1 MATAKDKTLTDNGL
15 TTQWHDGSAAV
26 MLDGMDLV
34 DKAQL
39 VGVKFRI
46 TGVKQTVGARDVAY
60 VYVEGEQEDGTTFT
74 FNDSSSG
81 VRDQLEKFLAG
92 MGKAELLDEWVDV
105 SIVAPK
111 GLRVSEY
118 PVKDE
123 RGRERMSKTYYITT
137 AGRRARS

>member
-1 MATAKDKTLTDNGL
+1 
-15 TTQWHDGSAAV
+15 
-26 MLDGMDLV
+26 
-34 DKAQL
+34 
-39 VGVKFRI
+39 
-46 TGVKQTVGARDVAY
+46 VKQTVGARDVAY